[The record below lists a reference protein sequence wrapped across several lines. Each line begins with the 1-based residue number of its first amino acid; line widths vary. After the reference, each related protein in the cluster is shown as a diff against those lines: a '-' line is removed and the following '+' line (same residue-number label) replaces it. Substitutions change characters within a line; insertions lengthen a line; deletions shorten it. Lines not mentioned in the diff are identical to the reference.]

1 MTNRLPVL
9 YKVLVSQMQPAPSRG
24 MDVRF
29 AFYSIS
35 VRFQIKTYSAAET
48 FVDIFAHFFFHYKA
62 NNFNLLNFGTFLM
75 LSLVR
80 AGLASCT
87 CKRKKQNDLGLR

>member
-1 MTNRLPVL
+1 MTNRLPIL

-24 MDVRF
+24 MNVRF

-48 FVDIFAHFFFHYKA
+48 FVDIFAHFFFIIKQIIFFIKLWHLFDVVTSK
-62 NNFNLLNFGTFLM
+62 
-75 LSLVR
+75 SW
-80 AGLASCT
+80 SCI
-87 CKRKKQNDLGLR
+87 LYM